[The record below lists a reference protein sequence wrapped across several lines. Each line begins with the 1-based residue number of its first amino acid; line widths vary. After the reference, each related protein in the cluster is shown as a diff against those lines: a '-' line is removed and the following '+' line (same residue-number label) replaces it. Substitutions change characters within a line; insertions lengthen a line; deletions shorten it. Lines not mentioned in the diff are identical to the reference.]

1 MHGFAKATQSPLD
14 VLGLE
19 SDFTFDSLHT
29 AYRLCRQQF
38 DDFTNG
44 TGPAIEFNEEE
55 IENAYR
61 DLLSLLEEKNAT
73 LDEDNIVSA
82 ALMPGLSSAALQAIG
97 SNENVVYLSRRNSN
111 SAPNHLVEE
120 NINTPQSKGRPDPR
134 DKTTFRNRQPENF
147 SSAPANPFESLSS
160 ATRNTTFEP
169 ASQSSI
175 INHSAHG
182 RRLKTLA
189 GAGEKEIVPVRSQT
203 ARTEESAA
211 KLRNIL
217 ENCQQI
223 SGGLL
228 KNLREEVSVGLE
240 ELSTRTKISRYH
252 LEALESDNA
261 QALPAIVYF
270 RGFIVAYLRYL
281 GIERDDVTNA
291 LTEHFKSKKRLNNR

>member
-1 MHGFAKATQSPLD
+1 MHGFAKVAQSPLD

-61 DLLSLLEEKNAT
+61 DLLAHLEEKNAT

-111 SAPNHLVEE
+111 STPNHSIDE
-120 NINTPQSKGRPDPR
+120 NINPTQSKGMGDSRERATLRSRPAEQ
-134 DKTTFRNRQPENF
+134 FN
-147 SSAPANPFESLSS
+147 SAPANPFESLSS
-160 ATRNTTFEP
+160 STRNTSFEP
-169 ASQSSI
+169 ASPSSI

-189 GAGEKEIVPVRSQT
+189 GAGEKEIVPVRSHS
-203 ARTEESAA
+203 ARSEDSAA
-211 KLRNIL
+211 RLRNIL

-223 SGGLL
+223 SGNLL
-228 KNLREEVSVGLE
+228 KNLREEVGVGLE

-261 QALPAIVYF
+261 QALPATVYF